1 MPKIHH
7 LLAAAGALL
16 LAQGCATVTR
26 GTTEAFVVETEPV
39 GASVTLS
46 TGERCKSPCTLTKKR
61 KDSFMVT
68 IELDGYETVQT
79 QVQSQVAG
87 GGAAGMAGNVI
98 VGGIIGM
105 GVDAASG
112 ATKELVPNPLRV
124 KLVPVKR

>member
-7 LLAAAGALL
+7 LLAVVGALL
-16 LAQGCATVTR
+16 FAQGCATVTR
-26 GTTEAFVVETEPV
+26 GTTEAFVVETEPA

>member
-1 MPKIHH
+1 MRKIHH
-7 LLAAAGALL
+7 LLAASAALL
-16 LAQGCATVTR
+16 VVQGCATVTR
-26 GTTEAFVVETEPV
+26 GTTEAFVVDSEPV
-39 GASVTLS
+39 GANVTLS
-46 TGERCKSPCTLTKKR
+46 SGERCRTPCTLTRKR

-87 GGAAGMAGNVI
+87 GGAAGMAGNVL
-98 VGGIIGM
+98 VGGIIGV

-124 KLVPVKR
+124 KLVPVQR